1 MAAAD
6 PRRVRRFIHR
16 KVDNPAM
23 RPPLIT
29 DPRAVP
35 VIEVDHHLPAL
46 SEAQWAPQAVAA
58 QLATLEDWQAP
69 LAGDGGVMLG
79 DQPLKR
85 AAVLL
90 PLVQRPQEPTV
101 LLTQRTAHLR
111 AHAGQV
117 SFPGGR
123 MEAGDASPA
132 HAALREAHEEVG
144 LPAHAVEVVGQ
155 LPTYRTVTAFEVT
168 PVVAWVHPPLSLQPD
183 PHEVQDIF
191 EVPLAFLMNPAHH
204 RRHRVVVQD
213 RTRQFLSMPWQGMGW
228 SGEEKEFFI
237 WGATAAMLRNF
248 YHLLARPLSSRA

>member
-1 MAAAD
+1 
-6 PRRVRRFIHR
+6 
-16 KVDNPAM
+16 M

-35 VIEVDHHLPAL
+35 VVEVDSHLPAL
-46 SEAQWAPQAVAA
+46 GESHWADQALAA
-58 QLATLEDWQAP
+58 QLAAVDGWQAP
-69 LAGDGGVMLG
+69 LGGDGGVMLS

-90 PLVQRPQEPTV
+90 PLVRRPQGPTV

-123 MEAGDASPA
+123 MEASDASPS
-132 HAALREAHEEVG
+132 HAALREAQEEVG
-144 LPAHAVEVVGQ
+144 LQAHAVEVVGQ
-155 LPTYRTVTAFEVT
+155 LPVYRTVTAFEVT
-168 PVVAWVHPPLSLQPD
+168 PVVAWVQPPLSLQPD

-213 RTRQFLSMPWQGMGW
+213 RTRQFLSMPWQGRGW
-228 SGEEKEFFI
+228 SGEDKEFFI

-248 YHLLARPLSSRA
+248 YHLLARPLSSRT